1 MTLKFCAYYILGY
14 VLNEPHEVK
23 VLHLMV
29 CPDEDEVL
37 DILKF
42 IA

>member
-1 MTLKFCAYYILGY
+1 MILKFGAYYILGS

-23 VLHLMV
+23 VLHLRV
-29 CPDEDEVL
+29 CHDDDEVL